1 MSMVS
6 EDLLDLDW
14 KDYEGIIGH
23 DPITNKY
30 QLQLNHHIHWFDT
43 REEAEHYL
51 KMNKERVKI
60 FIWETL
66 TLRR

>member
-14 KDYEGIIGH
+14 KDYEGVIGH
-23 DPITNKY
+23 DPITHKY

-43 REEAEHYL
+43 REEAENYL
-51 KMNKERVKI
+51 KMNSE
-60 FIWETL
+60 
-66 TLRR
+66 

>member
-23 DPITNKY
+23 DPMTHKY
-30 QLQLNHHIHWFDT
+30 QVQLNHHLHWFDT
-43 REEAEHYL
+43 RDCIGLIRERKL
-51 KMNKERVKI
+51 KI
-60 FIWETL
+60 T
-66 TLRR
+66 

>member
-14 KDYEGIIGH
+14 KDYEGVIGQA
-23 DPITNKY
+23 PITHKY

-43 REEAEHYL
+43 REEAEYYL
-51 KMNKERVKI
+51 KMNKE
-60 FIWETL
+60 
-66 TLRR
+66 